1 MNGQILPMF
10 PLPDFFVLPRT
21 IVPLHIFE
29 ERYRQ
34 MVGDL
39 LDNAGR
45 LVMASLPK
53 HLTGRGLANPPVF
66 PYGALTEIIHHQ
78 KAEDGRYLIL
88 LLGLA
93 RVRLEEVPSDRLYRQ
108 ARIEQIATIPC
119 PEQDARRLRPLLA
132 AAIDERTL
140 QDVELAK
147 TSKIDALTDILLQ
160 CLKLSPAQL
169 QEVFAEPDECRRA
182 ERALAWHGI
191 ST

>member
-1 MNGQILPMF
+1 MNSKILPMF

-39 LDNAGR
+39 LDTAGR

-53 HLTGRGLANPPVF
+53 QLTGRGLIKPPVF
-66 PYGALTEIIHHQ
+66 PFGALTEIIHHQ
-78 KAEDGRYLIL
+78 KSEDGRYLIL
-88 LLGLA
+88 LLGLS
-93 RVRLEEVPSDRLYRQ
+93 RVRIEEVPSDRLYRQ
-108 ARIEQIATIPC
+108 ARIEQITTTPC
-119 PEQDARRLRPLLA
+119 PEGDARRLRPLLE
-132 AAIDERTL
+132 AAIDERTF
-140 QDVELAK
+140 QDVELAS

-169 QEVFAEPDECRRA
+169 QEMFAEQDECQRA
-182 ERALAWHGI
+182 ERALAWHANHA
-191 ST
+191 